1 MWWPGLEPTS
11 KLWNCGRLP
20 SSLSFH
26 ICKMETQTVYPSS
39 RIARTPLNDIGENQG
54 SQWPCPAL
62 IHCSRSLAEGQDE
75 ALDAARLRT
84 FAWFFPPW
92 QHLSPSHH
100 TTDDH
105 FLSHRTVHLLC
116 IIVTGYAY
124 YSVFFLN

>member
-92 QHLSPSHH
+92 QHLSPSRHPVSPLPDSCLH
-100 TTDDH
+100 PLPP
-105 FLSHRTVHLLC
+105 LSPPCLLG
-116 IIVTGYAY
+116 T
-124 YSVFFLN
+124 LPT